1 MRAIIVMVMQT
12 NLMDELHVFLK
23 PSIGLGPRVP
33 PVANYPN
40 WFIFDFKKHDTGGYD
55 IGHKPI
61 GLERIYGELQVI

>member
-1 MRAIIVMVMQT
+1 MYACHHCHGYADQLDGST
-12 NLMDELHVFLK
+12 
-23 PSIGLGPRVP
+23 SC
-33 PVANYPN
+33 N